1 MDLKEEIVSTA
12 KYILIGLI
20 LAMAI
25 NQGLGM
31 ALQAEK
37 PIMAVVS
44 NSMVPVFSKGDL
56 IVVKGLECEKIEV
69 GDIIVYLNPQRN
81 IPIVH
86 RVVEIDYDSQ
96 GDPVFT
102 TKGDNNGHTD
112 QSSGISAP
120 VRCEWVRGRVRL
132 IIPKLG
138 LFKVGLIEFSNS
150 IRSYV

>member
-1 MDLKEEIVSTA
+1 MDLKEEVVSTA
-12 KYILIGLI
+12 KYLLIGLI

-44 NSMVPVFSKGDL
+44 NSMVPVFSRGDL
-56 IVVKGLECEKIEV
+56 IVIKGLECGKIEV
-69 GDIIVYLNPQRN
+69 GDISVYNNPVRK

-86 RVVEIDYDSQ
+86 RVVEIDSDSQ
-96 GDPVFT
+96 GEVLFT

-112 QSSGISAP
+112 QSSGISPP
-120 VRCEWVRGRVRL
+120 VRCEWVRGEVKL

-138 LFKVGLIEFSNS
+138 LFKVGLIEISN
-150 IRSYV
+150 IRS

>member
-1 MDLKEEIVSTA
+1 MDLKEEIISTA
-12 KYILIGLI
+12 KYMLIGLI

-25 NQGLGM
+25 NTGLGM

-56 IVVKGLECEKIEV
+56 IVVKGLECEKVTV
-69 GDIIVYLNPQRN
+69 GDIIVYHNPKRN

-86 RVVEIDYDSQ
+86 RVVEVDSDSQ
-96 GDPVFT
+96 DNPIFT
-102 TKGDNNGHTD
+102 TKGDNNGNTD
-112 QSSGISAP
+112 QSSGISPP
-120 VRCEWVRGRVRL
+120 VQCQWLRGEVRL

-138 LFKVGLIEFSNS
+138 LFKVGLIELGNK
-150 IRSYV
+150 IR

>member
-1 MDLKEEIVSTA
+1 MDLKEEIISTA
-12 KYILIGLI
+12 KYLLIGLV

-69 GDIIVYLNPQRN
+69 GDIIVYNNPQRN

-86 RVVEIDYDSQ
+86 RVVELDYDSQ
-96 GDPVFT
+96 GDSLFT

-112 QSSGISAP
+112 QSSGISPP
-120 VRCEWVRGRVRL
+120 VRCEWVRGEVRL

-138 LFKVGLIEFSNS
+138 LFKVGLIELSNI
-150 IRSYV
+150 IRS

>member
-1 MDLKEEIVSTA
+1 MDLKEEIISTA
-12 KYILIGLI
+12 KYLLIGLI

-44 NSMVPVFSKGDL
+44 NSMVPVFSRGDL
-56 IVVKGLECEKIEV
+56 IVVKGLECGKIEV
-69 GDIIVYLNPQRN
+69 GDIIVYHNPKRN

-86 RVVEIDYDSQ
+86 RVVEIDSDSQ
-96 GDPVFT
+96 GEVLFT

-112 QSSGISAP
+112 QASGISQP
-120 VRCEWVRGRVRL
+120 VRCEWVRGEVKL

-138 LFKVGLIEFSNS
+138 LFKVGLIELSNI
-150 IRSYV
+150 IRS

>member
-12 KYILIGLI
+12 KYLLIGLI

-44 NSMVPVFSKGDL
+44 NSMVPVFSRGDL
-56 IVVKGLECEKIEV
+56 IVIKGLECGKIEV
-69 GDIIVYLNPQRN
+69 GDIIVYNNPVRK

-86 RVVEIDYDSQ
+86 RVVEIDSDSQ
-96 GDPVFT
+96 GDPLFI

-112 QSSGISAP
+112 QSSGISPP
-120 VRCEWVRGRVRL
+120 VRCEWVRGEVKL

-138 LFKVGLIEFSNS
+138 LFKVGLIELSN
-150 IRSYV
+150 IRS

>member
-12 KYILIGLI
+12 KYLIIGLI

-44 NSMVPVFSKGDL
+44 NSMVPVFSRGDL
-56 IVVKGLECEKIEV
+56 IVIKGLECGKIEV
-69 GDIIVYLNPQRN
+69 GDIIVYNNPVRK

-86 RVVEIDYDSQ
+86 RVVEIDSDSQ
-96 GDPVFT
+96 GEVLFT

-112 QSSGISAP
+112 QSSGISPP
-120 VRCEWVRGRVRL
+120 VRCEWVRGEVKL

-138 LFKVGLIEFSNS
+138 LFKVGLIEISN
-150 IRSYV
+150 IRS

>member
-1 MDLKEEIVSTA
+1 MDLKEEVVSTA
-12 KYILIGLI
+12 KYLLIGLI

-44 NSMVPVFSKGDL
+44 NSMVPVFSRGDL
-56 IVVKGLECEKIEV
+56 IVIKGLECGKIEV
-69 GDIIVYLNPQRN
+69 GDIIVYNNPVRK

-86 RVVEIDYDSQ
+86 RVVEIDSDSQ
-96 GDPVFT
+96 GEVLFT

-112 QSSGISAP
+112 QSSGISPP
-120 VRCEWVRGRVRL
+120 VRCEWVRGEVKL

-138 LFKVGLIEFSNS
+138 LFKVGLIEISN
-150 IRSYV
+150 IRS